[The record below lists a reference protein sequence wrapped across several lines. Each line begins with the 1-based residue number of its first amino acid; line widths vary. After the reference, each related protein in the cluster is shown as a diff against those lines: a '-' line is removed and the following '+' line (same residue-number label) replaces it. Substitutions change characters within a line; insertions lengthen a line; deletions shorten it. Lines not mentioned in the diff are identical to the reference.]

1 MEGGMEV
8 LFEELAVFGDPAGDA
23 FAPHAEAG
31 GFEGA
36 AHEVDDLFF
45 GEAGAFLDF
54 LEAGA
59 VFPCAADDGREA
71 VVGHGR
77 WVHGKWRCERYGCRA
92 GKERGKGRGIFEEPG

>member
-1 MEGGMEV
+1 MEGGVEV
-8 LFEELAVFGDPAGDA
+8 VFEELAVFGDTAGDA

-45 GEAGAFLDF
+45 GEAGAFFDF

-59 VFPCAADDGREA
+59 VFPCETDDGRK

-77 WVHGKWRCERYGCRA
+77 WVHGWWEGLV
-92 GKERGKGRGIFEEPG
+92 GRGTGAGRERSGGRGGK

>member
-1 MEGGMEV
+1 MDGGFEV

-31 GFEGA
+31 GFELA
-36 AHEVDDLFF
+36 AHEFDDLLF

-59 VFPCAADDGREA
+59 VFPCEADDGREA

-77 WVHGKWRCERYGCRA
+77 WVHGKWEVAVREVRVPG
-92 GKERGKGRGIFEEPG
+92 GKGAGEGKGDL

>member
-1 MEGGMEV
+1 MRSEVEVLVKVRVGLRIGGVVVMEGGVEV
-8 LFEELAVFGDPAGDA
+8 VFEELAVFGDTAGDA

-45 GEAGAFLDF
+45 GEAGAFFDF

-59 VFPCAADDGREA
+59 VFPRETDD
-71 VVGHGR
+71 V
-77 WVHGKWRCERYGCRA
+77 
-92 GKERGKGRGIFEEPG
+92 